1 MCSKEAIGKSQW
13 SLTLKAD
20 SLIAIFLWQV
30 LIKLLFQI
38 NFALTDITWSVRNT
52 CSSPSS
58 ATSYNLTI
66 ISESKCFEKDLES
79 NGRLIKPTYSL
90 KLWLKYTLPC
100 TLKDKL
106 GTRASNKNL
115 HRHTTVR
122 KKCKQR
128 IKKKKSNE
136 RSAGV
141 GKMHTIDIVPCWLF
155 PQVSQLQTAKIFL
168 ETVKSLTSKSSSSW
182 SPSQALALDNCFR
195 KRAYFLQNVNVLFC
209 LRNHLVTVM
218 ITSG

>member
-1 MCSKEAIGKSQW
+1 M
-13 SLTLKAD
+13 
-20 SLIAIFLWQV
+20 

-38 NFALTDITWSVRNT
+38 NFALTDIIWSVRNT

-115 HRHTTVR
+115 HKHTTVR
-122 KKCKQR
+122 KKMQAAYK
-128 IKKKKSNE
+128 KKKKSNE

-141 GKMHTIDIVPCWLF
+141 GKMHTIDIVACWLF

-168 ETVKSLTSKSSSSW
+168 ETAKSLTSKSSSSW
-182 SPSQALALDNCFR
+182 SPTQALALDNCIR
-195 KRAYFLQNVNVLFC
+195 KRAHFLQNVNVLFC

>member
-1 MCSKEAIGKSQW
+1 MGKSRW

-38 NFALTDITWSVRNT
+38 NFALTDIIWSVRNT

-115 HRHTTVR
+115 HKHTTVR
-122 KKCKQR
+122 KKMQAAY
-128 IKKKKSNE
+128 KKKKKIKWK
-136 RSAGV
+136 V
-141 GKMHTIDIVPCWLF
+141 CWCWENAHDRH
-155 PQVSQLQTAKIFL
+155 S
-168 ETVKSLTSKSSSSW
+168 SLLTF
-182 SPSQALALDNCFR
+182 SPSITVTNC
-195 KRAYFLQNVNVLFC
+195 
-209 LRNHLVTVM
+209 
-218 ITSG
+218 